1 MTATIK
7 RVQAAI
13 SKAGIPLEFVR
24 GEGYHYFV
32 FDDGEQYET
41 ETVMIPYTSHC
52 SVSRWLEEAQSALE
66 QITKKGNDND

>member
-32 FDDGEQYET
+32 LDDGQQYET
-41 ETVMIPYTSHC
+41 ESVMIPYTSDC
-52 SVSRWLEEAQSALE
+52 AISQWVEEAEWAYGVIKARQLGE
-66 QITKKGNDND
+66 